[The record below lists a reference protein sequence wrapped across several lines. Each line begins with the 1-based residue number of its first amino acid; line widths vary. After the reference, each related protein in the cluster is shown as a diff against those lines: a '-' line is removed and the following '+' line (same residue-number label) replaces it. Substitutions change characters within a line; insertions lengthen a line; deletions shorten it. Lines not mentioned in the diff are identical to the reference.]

1 MAYIPTQGLDKKGLA
16 KKYRAAL
23 DKLLIAEQELP
34 PGGKSDAADAA
45 YRNAIVAREA
55 AIKAGLKVEE
65 IPVSSTAR
73 LTGDGTTDR
82 PTLNSQE
89 QIKAEIDRASIS
101 DNNGTKLIQ
110 AKYPNTKD
118 EQGNPRVEESYLYV
132 EPANA
137 KMRGTRPGSTAG
149 QMGIQWGTN
158 DTVRNL
164 YQKQLMNLYGSKEA
178 LYNKLYQAGY
188 IKNKKMSPTT
198 GTREVLDALQ
208 MAVADYSLAQ
218 TNDYKDG
225 KIKGDFPTMD
235 AFLSTGKRDAGAS
248 VTQKTKTATV
258 YDESHAK
265 TLARDMYQKLMGR
278 DPSEDEFARIVPD
291 IQAWQK
297 KHPET
302 RVSTQNAEGTIGTNN
317 VTTGGDAEEY
327 LLEKLSQKN
336 EVKANKVLSYYDVF
350 KQVIGVN

>member
-1 MAYIPTQGLDKKGLA
+1 MAYTPTQGLDKKGLA

-34 PGGKSDAADAA
+34 AGGKSDAADAA
-45 YRNAIVAREA
+45 YRNAVVAREA

-73 LTGDGTTDR
+73 LTGDGTIAR
-82 PTLNSQE
+82 PTLSPQE
-89 QIKAEIDRASIS
+89 QIKAEMDRGTIS
-101 DNNGTKLIQ
+101 DANGLKLIQ
-110 AKYPNTKD
+110 AKYPNTKN
-118 EQGNPRVEESYLYV
+118 EQGDPTVEESYLYV
-132 EPANA
+132 DPANA

-188 IKNKKMSPTT
+188 IKNKKMSSTT

-258 YDESHAK
+258 YSDTDA
-265 TLARDMYQKLMGR
+265 TQLARKLYQKLMGR
-278 DPSEDEFARIVPD
+278 DPNEKELARLIPD
-291 IQAWQK
+291 IQAYQK
-297 KHPET
+297 KNPQVN
-302 RVSTQNAEGTIGTNN
+302 VSTQNAEGTFQTNN
-317 VTTGGDAEEY
+317 VTTGGNPEEY

-336 EVKANKVLSYYDVF
+336 ETKANKVLSYYDVF